1 MNNFEKYVEELE
13 EFDRSIRHLP
23 LDEQRRLRKYEYE
36 RRKAHGEITR
46 KVLLTG
52 LVFFIPSL
60 VWFAVC
66 WYDNSVYTNLRSLL
80 LTMLIS
86 PFAMLVSEI
95 FLKQRTKCKQ

>member
-1 MNNFEKYVEELE
+1 MNNLEKYVEELE

-23 LDEQRRLRKYEYE
+23 HDEQRRLRKYEYE
-36 RRKAHGEITR
+36 RRKINGEITK

-52 LVFFIPSL
+52 LVSFIPAL

-66 WYDNSVYTNLRSLL
+66 WYDNSVYTNLRTLL

-86 PFAMLVSEI
+86 PFMMLVSEI
-95 FLKQRTKCKQ
+95 FLKQRTKRK